1 MNISLTKLKW
11 YGRNFDYEGV
21 RYFNYSCS
29 GFEFCM
35 TGKKAVATILS
46 DPEKQ
51 KKAERGVIGIYVTE
65 IKNAKEY
72 KGTSFWENFP
82 EEGVEPVR
90 IELTKQENECVLFE
104 SPVEKTVVIKVLKL
118 SECAF
123 GYAGLKKLD
132 IKGVPTYAALRQA
145 QGVGRSATLPSLQS
159 KLAAA
164 FPKIEFI
171 GDSITCGYG
180 LEGIWEKDT
189 FTTTQERPDKAYA
202 FLTARALGAEFQLCS
217 WSGIGIT
224 SNYVDP
230 ATIFLPDTSWL
241 MPACWPYTD
250 KKGQLRLKQEPE
262 VWDSSKFPPD
272 IVVINLGTNDISW
285 VRGMEERRLAYVA
298 GLRQL
303 MEAVHRRSPD
313 AKICCCLGIMGQELC
328 DSVKEACKLF
338 SKDFPGVPVKAV
350 KFDIQKEEDGIGAD
364 WHPSAVTHRKAAK
377 KLTAALREWV

>member
-1 MNISLTKLKW
+1 MNIKLTDLKW
-11 YGRNFDYEGV
+11 YGRNFDYNKV

-46 DPEKQ
+46 DPDKQ
-51 KKAERGVIGIYVTE
+51 KKAERGVIGVYVKE
-65 IKNAKEY
+65 LKSEKEY
-72 KGTSFWENFP
+72 KGAGFWEHFP
-82 EEGVEPVR
+82 EGEPVR
-90 IELTKQENECVLFE
+90 FVLDASEKEYVLFE

-123 GYAGLKKLD
+123 GYAGLKKVD
-132 IKGVPTYAALRQA
+132 IIGGLRQA
-145 QGVGRSATLPSLQS
+145 QAPRTTLPR
-159 KLAAA
+159 
-164 FPKIEFI
+164 IEFI

-180 LEGIWEKDT
+180 LEGVWGKDT
-189 FTTTQERPDKAYA
+189 FKTTQERPDKAYA
-202 FLTARALGAEFQLCS
+202 FLTAKALGADFQLCS

-230 ATIFLPDTSWL
+230 ETIFLPETSWL

-250 KKGQLRLKQEPE
+250 KSGQLRLKQEPE
-262 VWDSSKFPPD
+262 VWDASKFPPD

-285 VRGMEERRLAYVA
+285 VRGKEERRLAYVA
-298 GLRQL
+298 ALRQL
-303 MEAVHRRSPD
+303 IEAVHRRSPN

-338 SKDFPGVPVKAV
+338 SKDFPSVQIKSL
-350 KFDIQKEEDGIGAD
+350 KFDMQKEEDGIGAD
-364 WHPSAVTHRKAAK
+364 WHPSPKTHRKAAK
-377 KLTAALREWV
+377 KLIAALKDWI

>member
-1 MNISLTKLKW
+1 MNINLTKLKW
-11 YGRNFDYEGV
+11 YGRNFDYKGV

-65 IKNAKEY
+65 IKDAKEY
-72 KGTSFWENFP
+72 KGASFWENFP
-82 EEGVEPVR
+82 AEGVEPVR

-104 SPVEKTVVIKVLKL
+104 SAVEKTVVIKVLKL

-132 IKGVPTYAALRQA
+132 IKGVFVPQVCEANL
-145 QGVGRSATLPSLQS
+145 VSSRSERLPELVEG
-159 KLAAA
+159 
-164 FPKIEFI
+164 PRIEFI

-202 FLTARALGAEFQLCS
+202 FLTARALGAEFHLCS

-230 ATIFLPDTSWL
+230 ATIFLPDTNWL

-262 VWDSSKFPPD
+262 IWDASKFPPD

-303 MEAVHRRSPD
+303 IEAVHRRSPN

-338 SKDFPGVPVKAV
+338 SKDFPSVPVKAV
-350 KFDIQKEEDGIGAD
+350 KFDLQKEEDGIGAD
-364 WHPSAVTHRKAAK
+364 WHPSPVTHKKAAK
-377 KLTAALREWV
+377 KLITALKEWTSLQ

>member
-1 MNISLTKLKW
+1 MNINLTKLKW

-82 EEGVEPVR
+82 EECVEPVR

-132 IKGVPTYAALRQA
+132 IKGITVAEPVEAPHKNALRQA
-145 QGVGRSATLPSLQS
+145 QGPRGLY
-159 KLAAA
+159 
-164 FPKIEFI
+164 IEFI

-189 FTTTQERPDKAYA
+189 FKTMLERPDKAYA

-230 ATIFLPDTSWL
+230 ATIFLPDTQWL

-262 VWDSSKFPPD
+262 VWDASKFPPD

-303 MEAVHRRSPD
+303 IEAVHRRSPN

-328 DSVKEACKLF
+328 KSVSEACRLF
-338 SKDFPGVPVKAV
+338 SKDFPSVQIKAV
-350 KFDIQKEEDGIGAD
+350 RFDLQKEEDGIGAD
-364 WHPSAVTHRKAAK
+364 WHPSPVTHKKAAK

>member
-1 MNISLTKLKW
+1 MNILLNKLKW

-46 DPEKQ
+46 DPNKQ

-65 IKNAKEY
+65 IKDAKEY
-72 KGTSFWENFP
+72 KGASFWESFP
-82 EEGVEPVR
+82 AEGVEPVR

-104 SPVEKTVVIKVLKL
+104 SAVEKTVVIKVLKL
-118 SECAF
+118 SGCAF

-132 IKGVPTYAALRQA
+132 IKGVPTYAALREPQEP
-145 QGVGRSATLPSLQS
+145 QSLR
-159 KLAAA
+159 
-164 FPKIEFI
+164 IEFI

-230 ATIFLPDTSWL
+230 ATIFLPDTQWL

-262 VWDSSKFPPD
+262 VWDASKFPPD

-285 VRGMEERRLAYVA
+285 VRGKEERRLAYVA

-303 MEAVHRRSPD
+303 IEAVHRRSPD

-328 DSVKEACKLF
+328 ESVKEACKLF

-377 KLTAALREWV
+377 KLTAALKEWC

>member
-1 MNISLTKLKW
+1 MNINLTKLKW

-46 DPEKQ
+46 DPGKQ
-51 KKAERGVIGIYVTE
+51 KKTERGVIGIYVSE
-65 IKNAKEY
+65 IAAPSAY
-72 KGTSFWENFP
+72 KGASFWESFP
-82 EEGVEPVR
+82 EQDVEPVR

-132 IKGVPTYAALRQA
+132 LKGVLRQA
-145 QGVGRSATLPSLQS
+145 QQVGRSATLPSLQS

-164 FPKIEFI
+164 SPKIEFI

-202 FLTARALGAEFQLCS
+202 FLTARALSAEFQLCS

-230 ATIFLPDTSWL
+230 ATIFLPETSWL

-262 VWDSSKFPPD
+262 VWDASKFPPD

-303 MEAVHRRSPD
+303 MEAVHRRSPN

-338 SKDFPGVPVKAV
+338 SKDFPSVAIKAV
-350 KFDIQKEEDGIGAD
+350 KFDMQKEEDGIGAD
-364 WHPSAVTHRKAAK
+364 WHPSAVTHKKAAK
-377 KLTAALREWV
+377 KLIAALREWI

>member
-1 MNISLTKLKW
+1 MNINLTKLKW
-11 YGRNFDYEGV
+11 YGRNFDYEDA

-46 DPEKQ
+46 DPNKQ
-51 KKAERGVIGIYVTE
+51 KKTERGVIGIYVTE
-65 IKNAKEY
+65 IKDAKAY
-72 KGTSFWENFP
+72 KGASFWERFP
-82 EEGVEPVR
+82 AEGVEPVR

-104 SPVEKTVVIKVLKL
+104 SAVEKTVVIKVLKL

-132 IKGVPTYAALRQA
+132 IKGVPIEASHKNAR
-145 QGVGRSATLPSLQS
+145 TLS
-159 KLAAA
+159 
-164 FPKIEFI
+164 IEFI

-180 LEGIWEKDT
+180 LEGIWGKDT
-189 FTTTQERPDKAYA
+189 FKTMQERPDKAYA

-230 ATIFLPDTSWL
+230 ETIFLPDTNWL

-262 VWDSSKFPPD
+262 VWDASKFPPD

-285 VRGMEERRLAYVA
+285 VRGKEERRLAYVA

-303 MEAVHRRSPD
+303 IEAVHRRSPN

-338 SKDFPGVPVKAV
+338 SKDFPSVAIKAV
-350 KFDIQKEEDGIGAD
+350 KFDMQKEEDGIGAD
-364 WHPSAVTHRKAAK
+364 WHPSPVTHKKAAK
-377 KLTAALREWV
+377 KLTVALREWV

>member
-1 MNISLTKLKW
+1 MNISINNLKW
-11 YGRNFDYEGV
+11 YGRNFDFDGV

-29 GFEFCM
+29 GFEFCI

-51 KKAERGVIGIYVTE
+51 KKAERGVIGVYVTE
-65 IKNAKEY
+65 IKDAKEY
-72 KGTSFWENFP
+72 KGAGFWENFP

-90 IELTKQENECVLFE
+90 IELTRQENECVLFE

-132 IKGVPTYAALRQA
+132 IIGGLRQA
-145 QGVGRSATLPSLQS
+145 QAPRTALPR
-159 KLAAA
+159 
-164 FPKIEFI
+164 IEFI

-189 FTTTQERPDKAYA
+189 FTTKQERPDKAYA

-230 ATIFLPDTSWL
+230 ATVFLPDTSWL

-250 KKGQLRLKQEPE
+250 KKGQLHLKQEPE

-303 MEAVHRRSPD
+303 MEAVHRRSPN

-338 SKDFPGVPVKAV
+338 SKDFPSVPVKAV
-350 KFDIQKEEDGIGAD
+350 KFDMQKEEDGIGAD
-364 WHPSAVTHRKAAK
+364 WHPSPVTHRKAAK
-377 KLTAALREWV
+377 KLTAALKPFCLSRA

>member
-1 MNISLTKLKW
+1 MNIGMNNLKW
-11 YGRNFDYEGV
+11 YGRNFDYNKV

-46 DPEKQ
+46 DPNKQ
-51 KKAERGVIGIYVTE
+51 KKAERGVIGVYVKE
-65 IKNAKEY
+65 LKSEKEY
-72 KGTSFWENFP
+72 KGACFWENFP
-82 EEGVEPVR
+82 EKEPVR
-90 IELTKQENECVLFE
+90 FVLNAPEKEYVLFE

-132 IKGVPTYAALRQA
+132 LKGVLRGPQ
-145 QGVGRSATLPSLQS
+145 QPRGVPAVPELVEGVEGCTKNRAPR
-159 KLAAA
+159 
-164 FPKIEFI
+164 IEFI

-180 LEGIWEKDT
+180 LEGVWGKDT
-189 FTTTQERPDKAYA
+189 FKTTQERPDKAYA
-202 FLTARALGAEFQLCS
+202 FLTAKALGAEFQLCS

-230 ATIFLPDTSWL
+230 ETIFLPETSWL

-250 KKGQLRLKQEPE
+250 KKGQLRLKLEPE
-262 VWDSSKFPPD
+262 VWDASKFPPD

-285 VRGMEERRLAYVA
+285 VRGKEERRLAYVA

-303 MEAVHRRSPD
+303 IEAIHRRSPN

-338 SKDFPGVPVKAV
+338 SKDFPNVTIKAV
-350 KFDIQKEEDGIGAD
+350 KFDMQKEEDGIGAD
-364 WHPSAVTHRKAAK
+364 WHPSPVTHKKAAK
-377 KLTAALREWV
+377 KLIAALKDWI

>member
-1 MNISLTKLKW
+1 MNINLTKLKW

-46 DPEKQ
+46 DPNKQ
-51 KKAERGVIGIYVTE
+51 KKTERGVIGIYVTE
-65 IKNAKEY
+65 IKGAKEY
-72 KGTSFWENFP
+72 KGASFWENFP
-82 EEGVEPVR
+82 AEGVEPVR

-104 SPVEKTVVIKVLKL
+104 SAVEKTVVIKVLKL

-132 IKGVPTYAALRQA
+132 IKGVTVPEPVEGAHKKALRQA
-145 QGVGRSATLPSLQS
+145 QGPRGLR
-159 KLAAA
+159 
-164 FPKIEFI
+164 IEFI

-202 FLTARALGAEFQLCS
+202 FLTARALGAEFHLCS

-230 ATIFLPDTSWL
+230 ATIFLPDTNWL

-262 VWDSSKFPPD
+262 IWDASKFPPD

-303 MEAVHRRSPD
+303 IEAVHRRSPN

-338 SKDFPGVPVKAV
+338 SKDFPSVAIKAV
-350 KFDIQKEEDGIGAD
+350 KFDMQKEEDGIGAD

>member
-1 MNISLTKLKW
+1 MNISTNNLKW

-29 GFEFCM
+29 GFELCM

-51 KKAERGVIGIYVTE
+51 KKAERGVIGVYVTE
-65 IKNAKEY
+65 IKDAKKY
-72 KGTSFWENFP
+72 KGAGFWESFS
-82 EEGVEPVR
+82 EEGIEPVR
-90 IELTKQENECVLFE
+90 IELTRQENECVLFE
-104 SPVEKTVVIKVLKL
+104 STVEKTVVIKVLKL

-132 IKGVPTYAALRQA
+132 IKGVSVEGANKKALRQA
-145 QGVGRSATLPSLQS
+145 QGPWGWR
-159 KLAAA
+159 
-164 FPKIEFI
+164 IEFI

-180 LEGIWEKDT
+180 LEGIWGKDT
-189 FTTTQERPDKAYA
+189 FTTKQERPDKAYA

-262 VWDSSKFPPD
+262 VWDASKFPPD

-303 MEAVHRRSPD
+303 MESVHRRSPN

-338 SKDFPGVPVKAV
+338 SKDFPGVPVKFV
-350 KFDIQKEEDGIGAD
+350 RFDLQKEEDGIGAD
-364 WHPSAVTHRKAAK
+364 WHPSPVTHRKAAK
-377 KLTAALREWV
+377 KLTAALRKWV

>member
-1 MNISLTKLKW
+1 MNIGLKNLKW
-11 YGRNFDYEGV
+11 YGRNFDYNGV

-46 DPEKQ
+46 DPQKQ
-51 KKAERGVIGIYVTE
+51 KKVERGVIGVYVTE
-65 IKNAKEY
+65 LKSEKEY
-72 KGTSFWENFP
+72 KGTGFWEHFP
-82 EEGVEPVR
+82 EQEPVR
-90 IELTKQENECVLFE
+90 IVLASQENECVLFQ
-104 SPVEKTVVIKVLKL
+104 SDVEKTVVIKVLKL

-123 GYAGLKKLD
+123 GMAGLKKLD
-132 IKGVPTYAALRQA
+132 VKGGLRQVQPPRTTQA
-145 QGVGRSATLPSLQS
+145 PR
-159 KLAAA
+159 
-164 FPKIEFI
+164 IEFI

-180 LEGIWEKDT
+180 LEGVWGKDT

-202 FLTARALGAEFQLCS
+202 FLTAKALGAEFQLCS

-250 KKGQLRLKQEPE
+250 KSGQLRLKLEPE

-285 VRGMEERRLAYVA
+285 VRGKEERRLAYVA

-303 MEAVHRRSPD
+303 IEAVHRRSPD
-313 AKICCCLGIMGQELC
+313 AKICCCIGIMGQELC
-328 DSVKEACKLF
+328 DSVSQACKLF
-338 SKDFPGVPVKAV
+338 SKDFPNVTIKAV
-350 KFDIQKEEDGIGAD
+350 KFDLQKEEDGIGAD
-364 WHPSAVTHRKAAK
+364 WHPSPVTHKKAAK
-377 KLTAALREWV
+377 KLVAALKGWV

>member
-1 MNISLTKLKW
+1 MNINLTKLKW
-11 YGRNFDYEGV
+11 YGRNFEHEGV

-46 DPEKQ
+46 DPNKQ
-51 KKAERGVIGIYVTE
+51 KKTERGVIGIYVTE
-65 IKNAKEY
+65 ITDTSKY
-72 KGTSFWENFP
+72 KGTGFWENFP
-82 EEGVEPVR
+82 AEGVEPVR
-90 IELTKQENECVLFE
+90 IELKKQENECVLFE

-123 GYAGLKKLD
+123 GYAGLKRLD
-132 IKGVPTYAALRQA
+132 IKGVPAYAALRQA

-164 FPKIEFI
+164 SPKIEFI

-202 FLTARALGAEFQLCS
+202 FLAARALGAEFQLCS

-230 ATIFLPDTSWL
+230 ATIFLPETSWL

-250 KKGQLRLKQEPE
+250 KRGQLRLKLEPE
-262 VWDSSKFPPD
+262 IWDSSKFPPD

-285 VRGMEERRLAYVA
+285 VRGLEERRLAYVA

-303 MEAVHRRSPD
+303 IEAVHRRSPD

-328 DSVKEACKLF
+328 KSVSEACRLF
-338 SKDFPGVPVKAV
+338 SKDFPSVPVKTV
-350 KFDIQKEEDGIGAD
+350 RFDLQKEEDGIGAD
-364 WHPSAVTHRKAAK
+364 WHPSPVTHKKAAK
-377 KLTAALREWV
+377 KLTAALKGWC

>member
-1 MNISLTKLKW
+1 MNIKLTDLKW
-11 YGRNFDYEGV
+11 YGRNFDYNKV

-51 KKAERGVIGIYVTE
+51 KKAERGVIGVYVKE
-65 IKNAKEY
+65 LKSEKEY
-72 KGTSFWENFP
+72 KGAGFWEHFP
-82 EEGVEPVR
+82 EGEPVR
-90 IELTKQENECVLFE
+90 FVLDAPEKEYVLFE

-123 GYAGLKKLD
+123 GYAGLKKVDL
-132 IKGVPTYAALRQA
+132 KGVLELVERRTKNHTPR
-145 QGVGRSATLPSLQS
+145 
-159 KLAAA
+159 
-164 FPKIEFI
+164 IEFI

-180 LEGIWEKDT
+180 LEGVWGKDT
-189 FTTTQERPDKAYA
+189 FKTTQERPDKAYA
-202 FLTARALGAEFQLCS
+202 FLTAKALGAEFQLCS

-230 ATIFLPDTSWL
+230 ETIFLPETSWL

-250 KKGQLRLKQEPE
+250 KKGQLKLKLEPE
-262 VWDSSKFPPD
+262 VWDASNFPPD
-272 IVVINLGTNDISW
+272 IVVINLGTNDSNW
-285 VRGMEERRLAYVA
+285 VRGKEERRLAYVA

-303 MEAVHRRSPD
+303 IEAVHRRSPK

-328 DSVKEACKLF
+328 DSVSQACKLF
-338 SKDFPGVPVKAV
+338 
-350 KFDIQKEEDGIGAD
+350 
-364 WHPSAVTHRKAAK
+364 
-377 KLTAALREWV
+377 

>member
-1 MNISLTKLKW
+1 MNIKLTDLKW
-11 YGRNFDYEGV
+11 YGRNFEHESV
-21 RYFNYSCS
+21 RYFNYSLS

-46 DPEKQ
+46 DPNKQ
-51 KKAERGVIGIYVTE
+51 KKTERGFIGVYVTE
-65 IKNAKEY
+65 IKNAAGY
-72 KGTSFWENFP
+72 KGCSFWENFP
-82 EEGVEPVR
+82 DEGLEPVR
-90 IELTKQENECVLFE
+90 IELTQQENECVLFE

-123 GYAGLKKLD
+123 GMAGLKKLD
-132 IKGVPTYAALRQA
+132 LKGVLREPQQPQSA
-145 QGVGRSATLPSLQS
+145 QKTQQL
-159 KLAAA
+159 
-164 FPKIEFI
+164 PKIEFI

-180 LEGIWEKDT
+180 IEGIWGKDT
-189 FTTTQERPDKAYA
+189 FCTKQERPDKAYA

-230 ATIFLPDTSWL
+230 ATIFLPETRWL

-250 KKGQLRLKQEPE
+250 KSGQLRLKTEPE
-262 VWDSSKFPPD
+262 VWDASKFPPD

-285 VRGMEERRLAYVA
+285 VRGKEERRLDYVA

-303 MEAVHRRSPD
+303 IEAVHRRSPD

-338 SKDFPGVPVKAV
+338 SRDFPNVVIKTL
-350 KFDIQKEEDGIGAD
+350 KFDLQKESDGIGAD
-364 WHPSAVTHRKAAK
+364 WHPSPTTHKKAAK
-377 KLTAALREWV
+377 KLTAALSPLCHCRA

>member
-1 MNISLTKLKW
+1 MNVSINSLKW
-11 YGRNFDYEGV
+11 YGRNFDYEKV

-46 DPEKQ
+46 DPKKQ
-51 KKAERGVIGIYVTE
+51 KKTERAIIGVYVTE
-65 IKNAKEY
+65 VKNAAAY
-72 KGTSFWENFP
+72 KGRSFWENFP
-82 EEGVEPVR
+82 EPDYEPLR
-90 IELTKQENECVLFE
+90 IELTKDENECLLFE

-123 GYAGLKKLD
+123 GMAGLKKLD
-132 IKGVPTYAALRQA
+132 LKGLLRQA
-145 QGVGRSATLPSLQS
+145 QQPRGLPEPVEGRTKNRALR
-159 KLAAA
+159 
-164 FPKIEFI
+164 IEFI

-180 LEGIWEKDT
+180 VEGIWGKDT
-189 FTTTQERPDKAYA
+189 FTTRQERPDKAYA
-202 FLTARALGAEFQLCS
+202 FLTARALNAEFHLCS

-230 ATIFLPDTSWL
+230 ETVFLPDTSWL

-250 KKGQLRLKQEPE
+250 KKGQLRLKIEPE
-262 VWDSSKFPPD
+262 LWDASKFPPD

-285 VRGMEERRLAYVA
+285 VRGKEERRLAYVA

-303 MEAVHRRSPD
+303 IEVVHRRSPA

-328 DSVKEACKLF
+328 ASVKEACRLF
-338 SKDFPGVPVKAV
+338 SKDFPSVFIKTLR
-350 KFDIQKEEDGIGAD
+350 FDLQKEEDGIGAD
-364 WHPSAVTHRKAAK
+364 WHPSPVTHKKAAK
-377 KLTAALREWV
+377 KLIKLLKTEYL